1 MIELTHEFFEML
13 ALAKELFDRDLLE
26 NVLQE
31 YGNLELC
38 SDNCYMMASD
48 AIGWIFE
55 KTGCYYNQDHEIDI
69 WVFCD
74 SRINDFCRLCQL
86 YEQRWNL
93 SEDDNPYRQRIGEA
107 IHEAFAFGPYSYAYT
122 YSWSL
127 SSSERGKRRL
137 LFFAGSEF
145 QNLTDLP
152 IALLDIRD
160 AFEKLNREL
169 ELALS
174 VAEKEVSVFQPPV
187 ERKEAA

>member
-1 MIELTHEFFEML
+1 MIELTYEFFEML
-13 ALAKELFDRDLLE
+13 ALAKKLFDRNLLE
-26 NVLQE
+26 NILQG

-38 SDNCYMMASD
+38 SDYCYLMASE

-55 KTGCYYNQDHEIDI
+55 KTGCYYNQDHELDI
-69 WVFCD
+69 WVFFD

-86 YEQRWNL
+86 YEQHRNL
-93 SEDDNPYRQRIGEA
+93 SEDDNPYRQRMEKS
-107 IHEAFAFGPYSYAYT
+107 IHEAFAFRSCSYDYD
-122 YSWSL
+122 WSL
-127 SSSERGKRRL
+127 SPSERGKRRL
-137 LFFAGSEF
+137 LFFTDEEF
-145 QNLTDLP
+145 QNMTDLP

-160 AFEKLNREL
+160 SFEKLNREF